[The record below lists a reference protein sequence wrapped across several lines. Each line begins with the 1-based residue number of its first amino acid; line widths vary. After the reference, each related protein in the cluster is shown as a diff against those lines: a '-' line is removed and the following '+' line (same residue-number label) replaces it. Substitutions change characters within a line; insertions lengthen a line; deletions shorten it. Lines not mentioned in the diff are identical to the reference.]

1 MQGKVAEIPAEKQQ
15 QKPLTKGINQE
26 KGNSCFFLKPHGF
39 FRWTWLLSSMAAVRS
54 GRESGLSCF
63 GVQVFWG
70 ARLGDPSSAPQG
82 QSQGTGPCSMSP
94 PFLQASQ
101 RAAEPPGA
109 WTEQELREMLRITKP
124 NLWDVSACSPQR
136 AVHSGR
142 TMLRG
147 DTGVLSGAGGIPKIP
162 LLSRAGEFKWC
173 HRAARQVIPS
183 WAEAPWLLLAGS
195 CQAGAG
201 ICPGS
206 GAARW
211 GNAAGRGFVSTRG
224 RSSPYLIAGGSST
237 TGTTEGSEIPLLGG
251 SSPTWR
257 LIPVSNRQSSEAGG

>member
-142 TMLRG
+142 TTLRG
-147 DTGVLSGAGGIPKIP
+147 DTGVLSGAGGVPKIP
-162 LLSRAGEFKWC
+162 LLSRAGGFKWC

-237 TGTTEGSEIPLLGG
+237 TGTTGGSEIPLLGG